1 MKIRC
6 EKSKIKNPG
15 ERFSAYTP
23 EGVVTKKYD
32 KYNQNFFHK
41 KDKEIYIYKTLLYNS
56 RPGPRVTSKI

>member
-1 MKIRC
+1 MWKI
-6 EKSKIKNPG
+6 ENKKNPG

-41 KDKEIYIYKTLLYNS
+41 KDKEIYIY
-56 RPGPRVTSKI
+56 I